1 MSWLEQ
7 FRATNWGEV
16 GLSAIGAYVLGCFA
30 TGYYLVRA
38 VRGTDIRTVASGSV
52 GARNVSRVLGRTGFL
67 LTTLGDALKGS
78 LAVWATQRF
87 FPDDRLAIAA
97 LLAVVAGHIWP
108 VQLRF
113 RGGKGVATSIGA
125 LLVYDWRLLV
135 VYGAVFAS
143 GLLLARKTVLP
154 GLFAFGCLPAAAFW
168 LHRDGF
174 ELAMLTFLA
183 GMVWFAHRTNLADE
197 ILALAARR
205 GNTPKPEHPDP

>member
-7 FRATNWGEV
+7 FRATNWGEAS
-16 GLSAIGAYVLGCFA
+16 LSAIGAYMLGCFA

-52 GARNVSRVLGRTGFL
+52 GARNVSRVLGRTGFF

-78 LAVWATQRF
+78 LAVWAARHF

-125 LLVYDWRLLV
+125 LLVYDWRLIV
-135 VYGAVFAS
+135 VYVAVFAC
-143 GLLLARKTVLP
+143 GLLIARKTVLP
-154 GLFAFGCLPAAAFW
+154 GLFAFVCLPAAAFW

-174 ELAMLTFLA
+174 ELATLTCLA
-183 GMVWFAHRTNLADE
+183 GMIVFAHRTNLADE
-197 ILALAARR
+197 IPALVARR
-205 GNTPKPEHPDP
+205 GATSKPEHPDP